1 MKKSQVRTRL
11 SEARRSVSNI
21 GGGATLKYF
30 YFRVGGGQERP
41 KSDKKLPKKWNE

>member
-30 YFRVGGGQERP
+30 YFMGGGARAA
-41 KSDKKLPKKWNE
+41 KI